1 MLAAVEGS
9 KQCAVTLLEHG
20 ADPKRLNLVNATA
33 LEIAIAAG
41 KAEVKTFLSEQ
52 TGSAAGGGRYMFS
65 TVEEVGIHTA
75 AQTGDLARLEDILA
89 NGESDVDELDGE
101 GATPLMMA
109 AIGGHKEIIQVL
121 IRLGAE
127 VNHQDKVNGW
137 TALMQVFKYLI
148 FKTFQYVVIFKA
160 TFYCHREVISYL
172 LEAGADPT
180 LPGHNGCTAL
190 GSIKELEYRVFLT
203 FLF

>member
-9 KQCAVTLLEHG
+9 KQCAVTLLDHG

-41 KAEVKTFLSEQ
+41 KTEVKSFLSER
-52 TGSAAGGGRYMFS
+52 TGAGAGAGAGGGRYMFS
-65 TVEEVGIHTA
+65 IQGEAGIHVA
-75 AQTGDLARLEDILA
+75 AQTGDLARLEEILA

-109 AIGGHKEIIQVL
+109 AIGGHKEVIQVL

-137 TALMQVFKYLI
+137 TALMQVWRYL
-148 FKTFQYVVIFKA
+148 Y
-160 TFYCHREVISYL
+160 
-172 LEAGADPT
+172 
-180 LPGHNGCTAL
+180 
-190 GSIKELEYRVFLT
+190 SIHYMK
-203 FLF
+203 

>member
-9 KQCAVTLLEHG
+9 KQCAVTLLDHG
-20 ADPKRLNLVNATA
+20 ADPNKLNLVNATA

-41 KAEVKTFLSEQ
+41 KAELKTLLSER
-52 TGSAAGGGRYMFS
+52 TGAGVSRYMFS
-65 TVEEVGIHTA
+65 TQGEAGIHTA
-75 AQTGDLARLEDILA
+75 AQTGDLARLEEILA

-109 AIGGHKEIIQVL
+109 AIGGHKEVTRVL

-137 TALMQVFKYLI
+137 TALMQVLRVLH
-148 FKTFQYVVIFKA
+148 T
-160 TFYCHREVISYL
+160 
-172 LEAGADPT
+172 T
-180 LPGHNGCTAL
+180 LSTP
-190 GSIKELEYRVFLT
+190 KRF
-203 FLF
+203 

>member
-9 KQCAVTLLEHG
+9 KQCAVTLLDHG

-41 KAEVKTFLSEQ
+41 KTEVKSFLSER
-52 TGSAAGGGRYMFS
+52 TGAGAGAGGVRYMFS
-65 TVEEVGIHTA
+65 TQGEAGIHVA
-75 AQTGDLARLEDILA
+75 AQTGDLARLEEILA

-109 AIGGHKEIIQVL
+109 AIGGHMEVIQVL

-137 TALMQVFKYLI
+137 TALMQVSRYLYSI
-148 FKTFQYVVIFKA
+148 
-160 TFYCHREVISYL
+160 HEVKI
-172 LEAGADPT
+172 
-180 LPGHNGCTAL
+180 
-190 GSIKELEYRVFLT
+190 
-203 FLF
+203 

>member
-9 KQCAVTLLEHG
+9 KQCAVTLLDHG
-20 ADPKRLNLVNATA
+20 ADPNKLNLVNATA

-41 KAEVKTFLSEQ
+41 KTELKTLLSER
-52 TGSAAGGGRYMFS
+52 TGAGVSRYMFS
-65 TVEEVGIHTA
+65 TQGEAGIHTA
-75 AQTGDLARLEDILA
+75 AQTGDLARLEEILA

-109 AIGGHKEIIQVL
+109 AIGGHKEITRVL

-137 TALMQVFKYLI
+137 TALMQVLKHSKHKYI
-148 FKTFQYVVIFKA
+148 KTIMKA
-160 TFYCHREVISYL
+160 TFYCHKEVISFL

-190 GSIKELEYRVFLT
+190 GNFGFGLKDDS
-203 FLF
+203 

>member
-9 KQCAVTLLEHG
+9 KQCAVTLLDHG

-41 KAEVKTFLSEQ
+41 KTEVKSFLSER
-52 TGSAAGGGRYMFS
+52 TGAGAGGVRYMFS
-65 TVEEVGIHTA
+65 TQGEAGIHVA
-75 AQTGDLARLEDILA
+75 AQTGDLARLEEILA

-109 AIGGHKEIIQVL
+109 AIGGHMEVIQLL

-137 TALMQVFKYLI
+137 TALMQVSRYLYSI
-148 FKTFQYVVIFKA
+148 
-160 TFYCHREVISYL
+160 HEVKI
-172 LEAGADPT
+172 
-180 LPGHNGCTAL
+180 
-190 GSIKELEYRVFLT
+190 
-203 FLF
+203 

>member
-20 ADPKRLNLVNATA
+20 ADPMRLNLVNATA

-41 KAEVKTFLSEQ
+41 KTEVRSFLSEQ
-52 TGSAAGGGRYMFS
+52 TGSTAESGKYMFS

-75 AQTGDLARLEDILA
+75 AQTGDLVRLEDILA

-109 AIGGHKEIIQVL
+109 AIGGHKDLVQVL

-137 TALMQVFKYLI
+137 TALMQVLRNLHF
-148 FKTFQYVVIFKA
+148 
-160 TFYCHREVISYL
+160 
-172 LEAGADPT
+172 
-180 LPGHNGCTAL
+180 
-190 GSIKELEYRVFLT
+190 
-203 FLF
+203 